1 MFQSKSRRLFIFDP
15 TNKLDFLIDTGGDI
29 SIIPRDTFS
38 DFKKDTDVTLS
49 AVNGSPIPTFGKKL
63 LKVNLRLRRDFPFVF
78 TVAQIDRPIIGAD
91 FLSHFGL
98 TIDLKNKRII
108 DSVTKLSVNCVIKDT
123 NTLSPRI
130 FEVSDKYTQLLNNF
144 PTLFAEPDFNL
155 PVKHS
160 VKHHIFTEGALP
172 FTRFRRLDP
181 TKHKTAQTEFAQMVK
196 WGICRPSS
204 SPVSSPLHMVRK
216 KDPNDWRPCGDYRQL
231 NLITIPDRYPLPH
244 IQNFN
249 MYISGSKFFSKID
262 LVRAYHQIPVADE
275 HVHKTAIT
283 TPFGLYEFLRLPFG
297 LRNAAQTFQRFINE
311 VLDGLDF
318 IFSYLDD
325 ILVFSKTDTE
335 HIEHLTE
342 VFNRLR
348 DYGLVP

>member
-15 TNKLDFLIDTGGDI
+15 TNKLDFLIDTGADI

-130 FEVSDKYTQLLNNF
+130 
-144 PTLFAEPDFNL
+144 
-155 PVKHS
+155 
-160 VKHHIFTEGALP
+160 
-172 FTRFRRLDP
+172 
-181 TKHKTAQTEFAQMVK
+181 
-196 WGICRPSS
+196 
-204 SPVSSPLHMVRK
+204 
-216 KDPNDWRPCGDYRQL
+216 
-231 NLITIPDRYPLPH
+231 
-244 IQNFN
+244 
-249 MYISGSKFFSKID
+249 
-262 LVRAYHQIPVADE
+262 
-275 HVHKTAIT
+275 
-283 TPFGLYEFLRLPFG
+283 
-297 LRNAAQTFQRFINE
+297 
-311 VLDGLDF
+311 
-318 IFSYLDD
+318 
-325 ILVFSKTDTE
+325 
-335 HIEHLTE
+335 
-342 VFNRLR
+342 
-348 DYGLVP
+348 